1 MKKKKSLWNIFLI
14 PILIIVFVQGAVPFL
29 TLIFSGIR
37 SNMENAVIGLDSHT
51 VENRKVVLENDMI
64 EQWSSVYKESDSLSS
79 ALTKVLSNHQMDMQ
93 GFMGSGK
100 VQEEYLETVFYDMV
114 EVLQYNS
121 TSGIFL
127 VLGNDGDTDSE
138 GEYKGFWVRDSDPQT
153 KTASRT
159 DLLMERGSKVLSQ
172 NMSISLDTSWH
183 TDFHFQGNGKRDA
196 DDFFYQPY
204 ITAENYVDSRTSM
217 KNLGYWSKPFI
228 LEDFYKDNH
237 KMITYSAPLVYD
249 KTVYGVLGIEVG
261 VNDLTKF
268 FQVKD
273 LDSDLN
279 AGFALVVDH
288 GNGNYE
294 GIAGEGAL
302 YDAVSRDGSD
312 FVLEEP
318 VQENLRLVQGAAI
331 GKQQIY
337 GLVSNLELYSR
348 NVPYEDTQWALCGF
362 VTEDSVYGL
371 ISDVYERIL
380 GAILGSALM
389 AVILVYFL
397 VQYATEPVYHLVE
410 SVRGGVKGIHG
421 FQESGIQELDELH
434 KVIENLTDT
443 QMQTENQL
451 LEEKERYRIAVESSQ
466 DAFFTYKCKE
476 KLLEIVNS
484 KGNDGVWDCGKHPEF
499 LDNDSIH
506 PADKAKLVNAV
517 KSSDG
522 VLDVDFRLQHAN
534 GEFQW
539 VNLSGS
545 ITFDENKERSRVVGC
560 IHNVHQHKLLEQA
573 QKRKQIYDSITSFYR
588 LGSGL
593 EVVET
598 LCRDDPEGVLVL
610 LEIQQFSK
618 IDERYGL
625 IFGDIIL
632 EQFAGL
638 LAKRFQEDGL
648 NGGIYIRAGAD
659 QMLVWLPVCT
669 TGPIVRSVQGLE
681 KEFGALTDEKHLSLS
696 LKCGIAVTG
705 SRNSLSE
712 ALEQTKTAL
721 TAARHGKQEIM
732 FYEELSTVEKACA
745 VDVAFAEVASL
756 ERLKEMTLSSI
767 ALNLFDRDGD
777 TSVVLDILALKLQE
791 KYHLT
796 DIVITHFN
804 GEYMVNNLLYCWK
817 TWEKKDGWD
826 GMVHCSEKQYQHFV
840 ETQEMQQLLTSGE
853 SIWKEPLI
861 QPFASGRNDIVFH
874 MTDNGQYSGSIV
886 FRDIDQDVL
895 EKKEECKCLEEISA
909 IIQNRLNLERH
920 DLSAKA
926 KSDFLAR
933 MSHEIRTPMNG
944 IIGMTEIALKDGQT
958 EERRIDCLRKIEYSS
973 EYLLGLINDILDMSK
988 IESGKMR
995 LIEEKCNLM
1004 EMIQGLRP
1012 LLEAKLNENNI
1023 QYIADIQLKNHWF
1036 MADSLRL
1043 NQVLVNL
1050 LGNALKYSRPDGHV
1064 WLTVRE
1070 TEEEKG
1076 FSNLYF
1082 QVRDDGIGIAPEKQQ
1097 LIFRQF
1103 EQADNSENARKQGT
1117 GLGLAI
1123 SRRIVRMMDSD
1134 IKLESEPGKGSSF
1147 SFNVKLQ
1154 PVSGEK
1160 TTVTSQPEEISF
1172 TGKRI
1177 LVVEDNELNMEIICT
1192 ILENYGIKT
1201 EQAVNGKEAV
1211 RRMEES
1217 VPGYYD
1223 MIFMD
1228 IMMPEMD
1235 GLEATRTIRN
1245 LDREDCKKI
1254 PIYAM
1259 SANAFDEDVKR
1270 SLASGMN
1277 GHLSKP
1283 VNLQVLEKTLQ
1294 KVLG

>member
-79 ALTKVLSNHQMDMQ
+79 ALTKVLSDHQMDMQ

-434 KVIENLTDT
+434 KVIENLTDI

-1172 TGKRI
+1172 PGKRI

-1192 ILENYGIKT
+1192 ILEGYKILT

-1211 RRMEES
+1211 YQMEKTA
-1217 VPGYYD
+1217 PGYYD
-1223 MIFMD
+1223 MILMD

-1235 GLEATRTIRN
+1235 GLEAARAIRAME
-1245 LDREDCKKI
+1245 REDCKTI

-1283 VNLQVLEKTLQ
+1283 VDIQVLEKTLK

>member
-1134 IKLESEPGKGSSF
+1134 IKLESEPGKGSTF

-1154 PVSGEK
+1154 PVSCEK

-1172 TGKRI
+1172 QGKRI

-1192 ILENYGIKT
+1192 ILENYGIET

>member
-79 ALTKVLSNHQMDMQ
+79 ALTKVLSDHQMDMQ

-114 EVLQYNS
+114 EVLQYNF

-183 TDFHFQGNGKRDA
+183 TDFRFQGNGKRDA

-204 ITAENYVDSRTSM
+204 ITAANYVDSRTSM
-217 KNLGYWSKPFI
+217 VNLGYWSKPFI
-228 LEDFYKDNH
+228 LEDFHMDNH
-237 KMITYSAPLVYD
+237 KMITYSVPLVYD

-681 KEFGALTDEKHLSLS
+681 TDFGALTDEKHLSLS

-1172 TGKRI
+1172 PGKRI

>member
-669 TGPIVRSVQGLE
+669 TGPVVRSVQRLE
-681 KEFGALTDEKHLSLS
+681 KDFGALTDEKYLSLS
-696 LKCGIAVTG
+696 LKCGIAATG

-826 GMVHCSEKQYQHFV
+826 GMAHCSEKQYQHFV

-1172 TGKRI
+1172 PGKRI

>member
-79 ALTKVLSNHQMDMQ
+79 ALTKVLSDHQMDMQ

-183 TDFHFQGNGKRDA
+183 TDFRFQGNGKRDA

-434 KVIENLTDT
+434 KVIENLTDI

-545 ITFDENKERSRVVGC
+545 ITFDENKERSRIVGC

-659 QMLVWLPVCT
+659 QMLVWLPLCT

-1172 TGKRI
+1172 PGKRI

>member
-79 ALTKVLSNHQMDMQ
+79 ALTKVLSDHQMDMQ

-114 EVLQYNS
+114 EVLQYNF

-204 ITAENYVDSRTSM
+204 ITAENYVDTRTSM

-443 QMQTENQL
+443 QMKTENQL

-817 TWEKKDGWD
+817 TWKKKDGWD

-853 SIWKEPLI
+853 SIRKEPLI

-1172 TGKRI
+1172 PGKRI

-1245 LDREDCKKI
+1245 LDHEDCKKI

>member
-669 TGPIVRSVQGLE
+669 TGPVVRSVQRLE
-681 KEFGALTDEKHLSLS
+681 KDFGALTDEKYLSLS
-696 LKCGIAVTG
+696 LKCGIAATG

-886 FRDIDQDVL
+886 FQDIDQDVL

-1172 TGKRI
+1172 PGKRI

>member
-1 MKKKKSLWNIFLI
+1 MKKKKSLWNIFLL

-79 ALTKVLSNHQMDMQ
+79 ALTKVLSDHQMDMQ

-669 TGPIVRSVQGLE
+669 TGPVVRSVQRLE
-681 KEFGALTDEKHLSLS
+681 TDFGALTDEKYLSLS
-696 LKCGIAVTG
+696 LKCGIAATG

-958 EERRIDCLRKIEYSS
+958 EERRIDCLRKIEHSS

-1172 TGKRI
+1172 PGKRI

>member
-79 ALTKVLSNHQMDMQ
+79 ALTKVLSDHQMDMQ

-183 TDFHFQGNGKRDA
+183 TDFRFQGNGKRDA

-434 KVIENLTDT
+434 KVIENLTDI

-669 TGPIVRSVQGLE
+669 TGPVVRSVQRLE
-681 KEFGALTDEKHLSLS
+681 TDFGALTDEKYLSLS
-696 LKCGIAVTG
+696 LKCGISATG

-732 FYEELSTVEKACA
+732 FYEGLSAEEKACA
-745 VDVAFAEVASL
+745 ADVAFAEVASL

-1147 SFNVKLQ
+1147 SFSVKFQ

-1172 TGKRI
+1172 PGKRI

-1283 VNLQVLEKTLQ
+1283 VNLQVLEKTLWE
-1294 KVLG
+1294 VLG

>member
-1 MKKKKSLWNIFLI
+1 M
-14 PILIIVFVQGAVPFL
+14 
-29 TLIFSGIR
+29 
-37 SNMENAVIGLDSHT
+37 
-51 VENRKVVLENDMI
+51 
-64 EQWSSVYKESDSLSS
+64 
-79 ALTKVLSNHQMDMQ
+79 
-93 GFMGSGK
+93 
-100 VQEEYLETVFYDMV
+100 
-114 EVLQYNS
+114 
-121 TSGIFL
+121 
-127 VLGNDGDTDSE
+127 
-138 GEYKGFWVRDSDPQT
+138 
-153 KTASRT
+153 
-159 DLLMERGSKVLSQ
+159 
-172 NMSISLDTSWH
+172 
-183 TDFHFQGNGKRDA
+183 
-196 DDFFYQPY
+196 
-204 ITAENYVDSRTSM
+204 
-217 KNLGYWSKPFI
+217 
-228 LEDFYKDNH
+228 
-237 KMITYSAPLVYD
+237 
-249 KTVYGVLGIEVG
+249 
-261 VNDLTKF
+261 
-268 FQVKD
+268 
-273 LDSDLN
+273 
-279 AGFALVVDH
+279 
-288 GNGNYE
+288 
-294 GIAGEGAL
+294 
-302 YDAVSRDGSD
+302 
-312 FVLEEP
+312 
-318 VQENLRLVQGAAI
+318 
-331 GKQQIY
+331 
-337 GLVSNLELYSR
+337 
-348 NVPYEDTQWALCGF
+348 
-362 VTEDSVYGL
+362 YGL

-434 KVIENLTDT
+434 KVIENLTDI

-659 QMLVWLPVCT
+659 QMLIWLPVCT

-681 KEFGALTDEKHLSLS
+681 KEFGALTDEKYLSLS

-791 KYHLT
+791 KYHLA

-886 FRDIDQDVL
+886 FRDIDQEVL

-944 IIGMTEIALKDGQT
+944 IIGMTEIALKEGQT
-958 EERRIDCLRKIEYSS
+958 EEVRLDCLKKVKGSS
-973 EYLLGLINDILDMSK
+973 KYLLGLLNDVLDMSK
-988 IESGKMR
+988 IESGKMK
-995 LIEEKCNLM
+995 LVKDDFQLDK
-1004 EMIQGLRP
+1004 MIGELYP
-1012 LLEAKLNENNI
+1012 LLEAKFEEKSQKYHQEIHLVN
-1023 QYIADIQLKNHWF
+1023 QWF
-1036 MADSLRL
+1036 YGDALRL
-1043 NQVLVNL
+1043 SQVLVNL
-1050 LGNALKYSRPDGHV
+1050 LSNAVKYSGDHTEIT
-1064 WLTVRE
+1064 LTVEE
-1070 TEEEKG
+1070 TRLSDGLSKLQ
-1076 FSNLYF
+1076 FA
-1082 QVRDDGIGIAPEKQQ
+1082 VKDHGIGVSEEDRQR
-1097 LIFRQF
+1097 IFRSF
-1103 EQADNSENARKQGT
+1103 EQVDRSAVGQQGT

-1123 SRRIVRMMDSD
+1123 SNRLVHMMGGT
-1134 IKLESEPGKGSSF
+1134 IELESQIGEGSTFRF
-1147 SFNVKLQ
+1147 SITLKPVRAHHVKEE
-1154 PVSGEK
+1154 VSRVERD
-1160 TTVTSQPEEISF
+1160 F
-1172 TGKRI
+1172 TGVRV
-1177 LVVEDNELNMEIICT
+1177 LVTEDNPLNREILQY
-1192 ILENYGIKT
+1192 ILEDMGMSVEN
-1201 EQAVNGKEAV
+1201 ACDGKEAV
-1211 RRMEES
+1211 DKFTASEK
-1217 VPGYYD
+1217 GYYD
-1223 MIFMD
+1223 LIIMD
-1228 IMMPEMD
+1228 IMMPVMN
-1235 GLEATRTIRN
+1235 GLEAAHAIRTT
-1245 LDREDCKKI
+1245 DHPDHKKI
-1254 PIYAM
+1254 PIIAI
-1259 SANAFDEDVKR
+1259 SANAFDEDIRR

-1277 GHLSKP
+1277 AHLSKP
-1283 VNLQVLEKTLQ
+1283 IEVDKLRETLG
-1294 KVLG
+1294 KLLK

>member
-443 QMQTENQL
+443 QMKTENQL

-1172 TGKRI
+1172 PGKRI

>member
-1 MKKKKSLWNIFLI
+1 MKKKKSLLNIFLI

-79 ALTKVLSNHQMDMQ
+79 ALTKVLSDHQMDMQ

-681 KEFGALTDEKHLSLS
+681 KDFGALTDEKHLSLS

-721 TAARHGKQEIM
+721 TAARHGKQEII
-732 FYEELSTVEKACA
+732 FYEELSTEEKACA

-853 SIWKEPLI
+853 SIRKEPLI

-886 FRDIDQDVL
+886 FQDIDQDVL

-1160 TTVTSQPEEISF
+1160 TTVTSQPEEIRF
-1172 TGKRI
+1172 PGKRI

>member
-886 FRDIDQDVL
+886 FRDIDQEVL

-958 EERRIDCLRKIEYSS
+958 EERRIDCLRKIEHSS

-1004 EMIQGLRP
+1004 EMIQGLHP

-1036 MADSLRL
+1036 LADSLRL
-1043 NQVLVNL
+1043 NQVLINL
-1050 LGNALKYSRPDGHV
+1050 LGNALKYSKPDGHV

-1082 QVRDDGIGIAPEKQQ
+1082 QIRDDGIGISLENQQ

-1103 EQADNSENARKQGT
+1103 EQADNSDNARKQGT

-1147 SFNVKLQ
+1147 SFSVKLQ

-1172 TGKRI
+1172 PGKRI

-1245 LDREDCKKI
+1245 LDRKDCKKI